1 MILLVSVF
9 NGSDGKMQEANQPYI
24 ANHSYYSKTLLA
36 LRFANQAVDENLSD
50 MWRRPIL
57 QLGSNTTGQWGCFSL
72 RQAGADGGEL
82 IKCPLKTVTFG
93 ATRAFHVT
101 SNRWNTF
108 QTQDLMDLMFV
119 FVTGMTEV
127 GSLQDVEAPS
137 PLIEDYPLYKTEDL
151 VSLCL
156 PRCCC
161 FSHFCALPNPQT

>member
-9 NGSDGKMQEANQPYI
+9 NCSDGKMQEANQPYI
-24 ANHSYYSKTLLA
+24 ANHSCYSKTLLA

-108 QTQDLMDLMFV
+108 QTKDF
-119 FVTGMTEV
+119 
-127 GSLQDVEAPS
+127 
-137 PLIEDYPLYKTEDL
+137 I
-151 VSLCL
+151 
-156 PRCCC
+156 
-161 FSHFCALPNPQT
+161 